1 MLELHRINSRIF
13 YIKYCLI
20 AFTVLFALTGL
31 SLVVIGTTIN
41 EVFVEFSYFLE
52 NEYFAPAVFLYSVGL
67 VVFAI
72 SIIGV
77 VGALKENS
85 CIITSYGILLG
96 IVFIL
101 QIAIGMSANILMQ
114 GTISAELKERLS
126 LIMTRY
132 KMVPDYRVH
141 ADALQQAISCCGIY
155 NPNDWMTLNDG
166 STPASCC
173 AKLDAYGTCSSFYQR
188 GCLEVLELI
197 VNEVT
202 NVLSASAFIL
212 AFMQLAGMCFALYLG
227 RALRTQKLAKQYR
240 RWTLSNQLL
249 TESTVFGT
257 EKNSF
262 PELNK

>member
-85 CIITSYGILLG
+85 CIITS
-96 IVFIL
+96 
-101 QIAIGMSANILMQ
+101 
-114 GTISAELKERLS
+114 
-126 LIMTRY
+126 
-132 KMVPDYRVH
+132 
-141 ADALQQAISCCGIY
+141 ISCCGIY